1 MNRNARLGTMA
12 CLLALGAA
20 LPLAAEGASRK
31 QADAGQDRKGR
42 FPFGSTLTLGLV
54 VGHTLTPDF
63 RTGFDGSIA
72 NVGSVKHDASPALGL
87 PALEAHNV
95 YRASYSRP
103 ARPFPLL
110 GAFAETELTSRV
122 SLQVSVLKRDLAEE
136 IDRIW
141 SETSQRLYSASE
153 RRFYHADFERS
164 RNALTGIWEIP
175 VLVKYRFGVLQGK
188 AARVRPFLAA
198 GPAFWL
204 ERDRNPVRHYHV
216 RDPHHGIVAGIGF
229 EVHWQGWG
237 LAPQASYTRWATDAD
252 PLLSKNQVQLTVGFS
267 F

>member
-1 MNRNARLGTMA
+1 MNRTARFGTMA
-12 CLLALGAA
+12 CLLALAAA
-20 LPLAAEGASRK
+20 LPLAAEGASRR

-54 VGHTLTPDF
+54 VGHTLTPDY
-63 RTGFDGSIA
+63 RTGFDGIA
-72 NVGSVKHDASPALGL
+72 NVGPVKHDAWPELGL

-103 ARPFPLL
+103 ARSFPLL
-110 GAFAETELTSRV
+110 GAFAETELTSRL
-122 SLQVSVLKRDLAEE
+122 SLQASILIRELTEE

-164 RNALTGIWEIP
+164 RHAPTAIWEIP

-204 ERDRNPVRHYHV
+204 ERDRSPEKHYRV
-216 RDPHHGIVAGIGF
+216 RDPHHGMVAGLGF
-229 EVHWQGWG
+229 EVHWQGWC
-237 LAPQASYTRWATDAD
+237 LAPQAS
-252 PLLSKNQVQLTVGFS
+252 
-267 F
+267 